1 MISHLSA
8 VFLGVLTT
16 ILVTEPLTQRFFR
29 DHTMDSGFEG
39 MMGGGTMGSMMDRL
53 QDNLAASFR
62 SALLVAFAA
71 AAVTAVIASIVAAR
85 RIAQPI
91 EQMSEATLELAE
103 GNYDRRVP
111 VPDVVELATLAE
123 SVNTLARSLAETEER
138 RLRLINE
145 VAHELRTPLTTI
157 EGYMEGLLDGV
168 FQPSDQIFGATARE
182 AARLKRLAADLSLLS
197 RADEDA
203 LELRF
208 EPVDLAAVV
217 ADVAGS
223 LRPLFVARDISLS
236 VDGAD
241 APITVRGDRDRLAQ
255 VFTNIIGNAVS
266 YTDPGGRVEV
276 RVDVDP
282 DNAVVTIADTGKGI
296 APDELERIFERFH
309 RVDPNLPGGTGVGL
323 TVARSLVRR
332 HGGEVVA
339 HSDGPGT
346 GSRFVVSLPRD
357 RSS

>member
-1 MISHLSA
+1 VISHLSA

-29 DHTMDSGFEG
+29 DHTMGSGLDE
-39 MMGGGTMGSMMDRL
+39 MMGEAGMGSMMDRL
-53 QDNLAASFR
+53 QGNLAASFR

-91 EQMSEATLELAE
+91 EQMSEATLDLAE
-103 GNYDRRVP
+103 GDYARRVP
-111 VPDVVELATLAE
+111 VPDVAELATLAE

-168 FQPSDQIFGATARE
+168 FEPSDQIFGATARE
-182 AARLKRLAADLSLLS
+182 AARLKRLAADLSLVS
-197 RADEDA
+197 RTEENA
-203 LELRF
+203 LDLHF

-217 ADVAGS
+217 DDVVGS
-223 LRPLFVARDISLS
+223 LRPLFVAKDISLA
-236 VDGAD
+236 VEGTDD
-241 APITVRGDRDRLAQ
+241 AVMVRGDRDRLAQ
-255 VFTNIIGNAVS
+255 VFTNILGNAVS
-266 YTDPGGRVEV
+266 YTDPDGRVEI
-276 RVDVDP
+276 RVDAGP
-282 DNAVVTIADTGKGI
+282 ETTAVTVTDTGRGI

-309 RVDPNLPGGTGVGL
+309 RVDPNVPGGTGVGL
-323 TVARSLVRR
+323 TVARNLVRR
-332 HGGEVVA
+332 HGGDVVA
-339 HSDGPGT
+339 RSEGPGT
-346 GSRFVVSLPRD
+346 GSRFVVTLPTAR
-357 RSS
+357 